1 MSQTNKDRPAA
12 DTAGALAGWLAG
24 RMEGAS
30 GIRIDEL
37 STPSANGFSNIT
49 MLFEA
54 AWRSRGT
61 ERRRKFVA
69 RVEPT
74 GEGLFPSY
82 DVSRQFDVMR
92 ALESSA
98 VPVPKVLW
106 MERDPAIFGAPFM
119 VMEYIGGNIPSDDP
133 SFAASG
139 WVLSLDPRQRRKM
152 LENALA
158 ALVKVHAVDWRARGL
173 EWLRRPG
180 EGSSVER
187 ELAYYEHFYRWAAKD
202 LNVPAIEAGLAWAK
216 ARIPERDDLVLSWG
230 DSRIGNMI
238 FGDDLAVRAVID
250 WEGATLASREK
261 DLGHWLQLTRVFT
274 EEFGLELPQGFPDR
288 TALLWRYEQL
298 SRRRLND
305 VHFYEVMSGIHSSI
319 QVVRAMSMMAAASGG
334 DRNDAAILNN
344 PFTRGL
350 ARLIGFEM
358 QGVDGLDV
366 FTGKAARQDS

>member
-1 MSQTNKDRPAA
+1 MPGTIEGAPEAA
-12 DTAGALAGWLAG
+12 SALAAWLSG
-24 RMEGAS
+24 RIEGAS
-30 GIRIDEL
+30 ELRIETL
-37 STPSANGFSNIT
+37 TTPTANGFSNIT
-49 MLFEA
+49 MLFDAVWQSGGAEH
-54 AWRSRGT
+54 RSR
-61 ERRRKFVA
+61 FVA

-74 GEGLFPSY
+74 GEALFPSY
-82 DVSRQFDVMR
+82 DVSRQFKVMR
-92 ALESSA
+92 ALESTA
-98 VPVPKVLW
+98 VVVPKVLW
-106 MERDPAIFGAPFM
+106 MERDTTIFGAPFM
-119 VMEYIGGNIPSDDP
+119 IMEYIGGNIPSDDP
-133 SFAASG
+133 SFAGSG

-180 EGSSVER
+180 EGSSVDC

-202 LNVPAIEAGLAWAK
+202 LSVPAIEAGLAWAK
-216 ARIPERDDLVLSWG
+216 ARIPGRDDLVLSWG

-261 DLGHWLQLTRVFT
+261 DLGHWLQLTHVYT
-274 EEFGLELPQGFPDR
+274 EQFGLDLPEGFLDR
-288 TALLWRYEQL
+288 TALLRRYEELSGRQL
-298 SRRRLND
+298 SD

-334 DRNDAAILNN
+334 ERNDAAILNN

-350 ARLIGFEM
+350 ARLIGFEI
-358 QGVDGLDV
+358 QGADGLDV
-366 FTGKAARQDS
+366 FTGKAAQQDS

>member
-1 MSQTNKDRPAA
+1 MSQTNKDRPAV

-30 GIRIDEL
+30 GVRIDEL
-37 STPSANGFSNIT
+37 NTPSANGFSNIT

-54 AWRSRGT
+54 VWRSRGA
-61 ERRRKFVA
+61 EHRRRFVA

-106 MERDPAIFGAPFM
+106 MERDTAIFGAPFM
-119 VMEYIGGNIPSDDP
+119 VMEYIGGHIPSDDP

-202 LNVPAIEAGLAWAK
+202 LRVPAVEAGLAWAK

-238 FGDDLAVRAVID
+238 FGDDLGVRAVID
-250 WEGATLASREK
+250 WEGASLASREK
-261 DLGHWLQLTRVFT
+261 DLGHWLQLTHVFT

-334 DRNDAAILNN
+334 ERNDAAILNN
-344 PFTRGL
+344 QFTRGL

-358 QGVDGLDV
+358 QVVDGLDV
-366 FTGKAARQDS
+366 FTGKAARQDP

>member
-1 MSQTNKDRPAA
+1 MPGTIEGAPE
-12 DTAGALAGWLAG
+12 TASALAAWLSG
-24 RMEGAS
+24 RIEGAS
-30 GIRIDEL
+30 DVRVEEL
-37 STPSANGFSNIT
+37 TAPSANGFSNIT
-49 MLFEA
+49 MLFDA
-54 AWRSRGT
+54 IWRSGST
-61 ERRRKFVA
+61 EHRRRFVA

-82 DVSRQFDVMR
+82 DVSRQFDVMH

-106 MERDPAIFGAPFM
+106 LERDTAVFGAPFM
-119 VMEYIGGNIPSDDP
+119 IMEYIGGNIPSDDP
-133 SFAASG
+133 SFAAAG
-139 WVLSLDPRQRRKM
+139 WVLSLTPEQRRKM
-152 LENALA
+152 QDNALS
-158 ALVKVHAVDWRARGL
+158 ALVEVHAVDWRARGL

-180 EGSSVER
+180 AGSSVER

-202 LNVPAIEAGLAWAK
+202 LSVPAIEAGLAWTK
-216 ARIPERDDLVLSWG
+216 ARIPEGDDPVLSWG

-250 WEGATLASREK
+250 WEGASLASREK
-261 DLGHWLQLTRVFT
+261 DLGHWLQLTHVYT
-274 EEFGLELPQGFPDR
+274 EQFGLDLPEGFLDR
-288 TALLWRYEQL
+288 TALLRRYEEL
-298 SRRRLND
+298 SDRQLND

-334 DRNDAAILNN
+334 ERNDAAILNN

-358 QGVDGLDV
+358 QVADGLDV